1 MREVNKQKVAPMGAY
16 RGKSGIRFLRYFNEL
31 NPFFGENAPVWR
43 TQGFT
48 FSLLTGT
55 YRVFEV
61 LDYYR

>member
-1 MREVNKQKVAPMGAY
+1 MGAY